1 MAFSYFLASAKTAA
15 TSSAA
20 LLLIDEF
27 GGDQSEARNEAYGRS
42 MRAKEMGL
50 KVEWQHW
57 GAVAAYLSVIDSGA
71 EFDIQG

>member
-1 MAFSYFLASAKTAA
+1 M
-15 TSSAA
+15 
-20 LLLIDEF
+20 
-27 GGDQSEARNEAYGRS
+27 Q
-42 MRAKEMGL
+42 AKELGL

>member
-1 MAFSYFLASAKTAA
+1 MAEPTKIRRRIHE
-15 TSSAA
+15 AA
-20 LLLIDEF
+20 LLLIDEL

-57 GAVAAYLSVIDSGA
+57 GAVAAYLAVIDSGA

>member
-1 MAFSYFLASAKTAA
+1 MAETTKIRRRVHE
-15 TSSAA
+15 AA
-20 LLLIDEF
+20 LLLTNEF
-27 GGDQSEARNEAYGRS
+27 GGDRSDARDEAYGRS

-57 GAVAAYLSVIDSGA
+57 GAVAAYLAVIDSGA